1 MSLNTSATF
10 TFVLAL
16 VSQKNRLFSSAY
28 ACVCPPQCYQMP
40 SETSRTAV
48 GPSKDNYRA
57 VLLTLSP
64 VHEERFLL
72 VHRCCCGHSA
82 S

>member
-28 ACVCPPQCYQMP
+28 ACVCPPQRYQMP
-40 SETSRTAV
+40 SEGANCCR
-48 GPSKDNYRA
+48 PLKRYKI
-57 VLLTLSP
+57 
-64 VHEERFLL
+64 RF
-72 VHRCCCGHSA
+72 CC
-82 S
+82 